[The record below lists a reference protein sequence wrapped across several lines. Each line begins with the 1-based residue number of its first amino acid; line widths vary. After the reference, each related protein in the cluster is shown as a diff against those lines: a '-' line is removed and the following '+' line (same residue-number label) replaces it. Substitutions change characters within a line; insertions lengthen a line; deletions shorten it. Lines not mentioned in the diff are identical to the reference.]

1 MLANHNSV
9 EEEEE
14 EAGDILYS
22 VLANIILV
30 IH

>member
-9 EEEEE
+9 EEE